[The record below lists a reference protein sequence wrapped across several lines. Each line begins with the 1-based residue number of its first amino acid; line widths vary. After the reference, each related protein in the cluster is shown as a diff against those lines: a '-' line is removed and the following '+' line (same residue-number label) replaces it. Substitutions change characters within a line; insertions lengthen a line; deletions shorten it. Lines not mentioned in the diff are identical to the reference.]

1 MFQFFYQ
8 FVNLV
13 IQLGQKLLSFISTL
27 NLSVEFQVEEQ
38 LFLELDSFFCFSFH
52 AFSFLTLQR

>member
-13 IQLGQKLLSFISTL
+13 IQLGQKLLSFTFSSLI
-27 NLSVEFQVEEQ
+27 LSFVF
-38 LFLELDSFFCFSFH
+38 LFI
-52 AFSFLTLQR
+52 AFSF

>member
-13 IQLGQKLLSFISTL
+13 IQLGQKLLSFISL
-27 NLSVEFQVEEQ
+27 LLLV
-38 LFLELDSFFCFSFH
+38 
-52 AFSFLTLQR
+52 

>member
-13 IQLGQKLLSFISTL
+13 IQLGQKFLSFISL
-27 NLSVEFQVEEQ
+27 LLLV
-38 LFLELDSFFCFSFH
+38 
-52 AFSFLTLQR
+52 